1 MSAPKNSIIRKQL
14 AKVNEGSSR
23 SITSR
28 TVPPSELVVLPG
40 VEHLLIDALSIIETE
55 LVRFKYTVNTG
66 KSLNTAEAKTLQGYI
81 RSLVDLSREGRERAK
96 QEDPSKLSNE
106 ELVALMQQLVAPKKA
121 EGSSE

>member
-28 TVPPSELVVLPG
+28 TAPPSELVVLPG
-40 VEHLLIDALSIIETE
+40 VEHLLLDALSIIETE

-121 EGSSE
+121 EGSGE